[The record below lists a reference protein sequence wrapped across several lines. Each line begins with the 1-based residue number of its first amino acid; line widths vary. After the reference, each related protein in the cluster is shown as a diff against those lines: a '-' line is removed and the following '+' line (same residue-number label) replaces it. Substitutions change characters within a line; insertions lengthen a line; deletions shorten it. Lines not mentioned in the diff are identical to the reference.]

1 MTRTEVERTCGVRGQ
16 RQDDYACRAFCFERR
31 FLAAGLI
38 GTFGRGAEPSMRL
51 TAASQAGLSFS
62 ATGFVVAGTGMRTSL
77 APVISGTP
85 E

>member
-1 MTRTEVERTCGVRGQ
+1 MTRTVVVDDLPRGQ

-62 ATGFVVAGTGMRTSL
+62 ATGLVMAVAGIKTSL
-77 APVISGTP
+77 APVISETP